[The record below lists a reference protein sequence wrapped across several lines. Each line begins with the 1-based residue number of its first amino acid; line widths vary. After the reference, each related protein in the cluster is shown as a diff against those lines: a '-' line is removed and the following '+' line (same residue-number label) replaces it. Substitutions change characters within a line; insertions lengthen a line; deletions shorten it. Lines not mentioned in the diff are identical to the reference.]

1 MCHALLQTPA
11 FFALLR
17 RIDEDLMKVA
27 RDRGCCHCGSA
38 LHSANYPRKPRGCPP
53 AARPDCET
61 RLSLCCAECRRRTAP
76 SSVRFLG
83 RRVWL
88 AITLVLRSS
97 GTHGA
102 CLDGLPAI
110 GWATLKRWRQW
121 WTETF
126 PNTPTGRWLRGL
138 IPPTPE
144 PLIYPDCL
152 LQSVQRDS
160 EEKRLAAVLRLLLGP
175 GLTTLAEGCAR

>member
-27 RDRGCCHCGSA
+27 RDRGCCHCGSV

-53 AARPDCET
+53 AAHPDCNT
-61 RLSLCCAECRRRTAP
+61 RLSLCCAGCRKRMTP
-76 SSVRFLG
+76 DSVRFLV

-88 AITLVLRSS
+88 AIVLVLRSS
-97 GTHGA
+97 RATGA

-110 GWATLKRWRQW
+110 SWATLKRWRQW

-126 PNTPTGRWLRGL
+126 PKTPVGRWLRGL

-144 PLIYPDCL
+144 PFIYPDCL
-152 LQSVQRDS
+152 LQSVEHDS
-160 EEKRLAAVLRLLLGP
+160 EDERLAAVLLLLLGP
-175 GLTTLAEGCAR
+175 A

>member
-27 RDRGCCHCGSA
+27 RDRGCCHCGSV

-53 AARPDCET
+53 AAHPDCNT
-61 RLSLCCAECRRRTAP
+61 RLSLCCAGCRKRMTP
-76 SSVRFLG
+76 DSVRFLG

-88 AITLVLRSS
+88 AIVLVLRSS
-97 GTHGA
+97 RATGA

-110 GWATLKRWRQW
+110 SWATLKRWRQW

-126 PNTPTGRWLRGL
+126 PKTPSVGGCVASSRQRPSRSS
-138 IPPTPE
+138 IPTACCNRSSTTAKTSVWPRCCFCCWAR
-144 PLIYPDCL
+144 PDH
-152 LQSVQRDS
+152 
-160 EEKRLAAVLRLLLGP
+160 AG
-175 GLTTLAEGCAR
+175 